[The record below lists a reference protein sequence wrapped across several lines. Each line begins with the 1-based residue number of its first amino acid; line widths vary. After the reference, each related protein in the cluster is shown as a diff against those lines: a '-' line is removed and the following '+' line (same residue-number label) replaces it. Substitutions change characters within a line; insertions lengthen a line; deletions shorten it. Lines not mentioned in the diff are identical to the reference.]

1 MKKVTDVIAAIIS
14 CIGIF
19 TLASFLDNESQT
31 FISLFVYI
39 TLFFLSGLIIRK
51 FYNNKHLVLSFSI
64 ILFSLEVFVFL
75 IGDFPGRIAMS
86 IIAMSLS
93 YIMGYMWLK
102 WRISLKIA
110 SCLILM
116 IFYFSSVF
124 YFMPQIINRNLFFKH
139 NNLKNNSALNYFN
152 NVELK
157 DTLGN
162 TYQDVFKKNKVYLI
176 EFYFRNCWPCVIKED
191 ALEKLRE
198 EIPDSSFQ
206 IIYIQNGKIDD
217 FESYL
222 ETCREK
228 KNSTIR
234 YYDNNGIL
242 SSNLKL
248 KGYPFGMVI
257 DKAGKIRQTENGFGP
272 EVADLF
278 LDKEIPLIK
287 VLLNE
292 N

>member
-1 MKKVTDVIAAIIS
+1 
-14 CIGIF
+14 
-19 TLASFLDNESQT
+19 
-31 FISLFVYI
+31 
-39 TLFFLSGLIIRK
+39 
-51 FYNNKHLVLSFSI
+51 
-64 ILFSLEVFVFL
+64 
-75 IGDFPGRIAMS
+75 MS

-139 NNLKNNSALNYFN
+139 
-152 NVELK
+152 
-157 DTLGN
+157 
-162 TYQDVFKKNKVYLI
+162 
-176 EFYFRNCWPCVIKED
+176 
-191 ALEKLRE
+191 
-198 EIPDSSFQ
+198 

-228 KNSTIR
+228 KNSAIR